1 MIRFSGWAHKITNN
15 EVVGNPKPFRKQ
27 GRHFRLKNRNCFI
40 DFALENIERR
50 VYTSVCQFDVS
61 YMRKRDG
68 TGFVLDSLEE
78 IEEPYSGIGFLKQV
92 LAKVRIGFWQII
104 VPTNKIVLSEVLKM
118 ILELDERSEV
128 SQAEFFDFFK
138 GNKPLDIGQVS
149 SLQKELTIDW
159 DEDILITTAKGK
171 ELWVRSCGQAQRQKG
186 SNEWILYGSIQD
198 INSRKKAEIA
208 FELSTKRYQL
218 ASRASKIG
226 VWEWDFLQKRP
237 FFDHVFR
244 ELYQLEQKDLINP
257 LNVLRKRI
265 HPDDYERAKQ
275 ELEESMNSNHEY
287 KSTFRIRMPD
297 ESDVKYIRAYGEILY
312 DEFGSPTRMLGINI
326 DITKEELQNKRLA
339 EAYREKEEIIN
350 SISDGFLSI
359 DKSGSIQEWNT
370 AVEEIF
376 TDFYFEKGKASI
388 EELFASYEK
397 VLKEF
402 NICESERRT
411 TSIRIHQKENNCWL
425 YIIFYP
431 QKAGVTCFIRNITDS
446 VNAEINT
453 SNLVIDALER
463 ERAIISSELHD
474 NITQS
479 LGLVKMNLRNFLLQ
493 FPEAEDIP
501 QFKKARNLLTNSLNE
516 VRALSHQIMP
526 VAIKDFG
533 LIVSVQDYLEEVASN
548 IEAKVYFKSNADTRF
563 DEEIEINVF
572 RIIQEAVNNSIRH
585 SDATAI
591 EVELYISSTALSVT
605 IADNG
610 KGFSGDYAANGIGLR
625 TMRNRTMK
633 LRGHIEITSSVEGVT
648 IFLQIPITDN
658 HE

>member
-1 MIRFSGWAHKITNN
+1 MK
-15 EVVGNPKPFRKQ
+15 
-27 GRHFRLKNRNCFI
+27 
-40 DFALENIERR
+40 
-50 VYTSVCQFDVS
+50 
-61 YMRKRDG
+61 KRDQS
-68 TGFVLDSLEE
+68 GFGLDGLEE
-78 IEEPYSGIGFLKQV
+78 IEETYSGIGFLKQV
-92 LAKVRIGFWQII
+92 LTKIRIGFWQII
-104 VPTNKIVLSEVLKM
+104 VPINKIVLSEELKM
-118 ILELDERSEV
+118 ILELDECSEIT
-128 SQAEFFDFFK
+128 QAEFFDLFK
-138 GNKPLDIGQVS
+138 GNKPVDIDQVK

-159 DEDILITTAKGK
+159 DEDIFMTTAKGK
-171 ELWVRSCGQAQRQKG
+171 ELWVRSCGQAQREKG
-186 SNEWILYGSIQD
+186 SNEWILYGCIQD
-198 INSRKKAEIA
+198 INGRKKDEIA

-218 ASRASKIG
+218 ASRAFMIG

-257 LNVLRKRI
+257 LDALRKRI

-275 ELEESMNSNHEY
+275 ELEESMNFHHEY

-326 DITKEELQNKRLA
+326 NITEEELQNKRLA
-339 EAYREKEEIIN
+339 EAYQEKEEIIN

-359 DKSGSIQEWNT
+359 DKSGNIQEWNT
-370 AVEEIF
+370 AIEEIF
-376 TDFYFEKGKASI
+376 TDFCFEKGKASF

-397 VLKEF
+397 VLKKF
-402 NICESERRT
+402 HICESERRT
-411 TSIRIHQKENNCWL
+411 TSIRIYQKKNNYWL
-425 YIIFYP
+425 YIILYP
-431 QKAGVTCFIRNITDS
+431 QKVGVTCFIRNITDS

-453 SNLVIDALER
+453 SNLVIDAIER

-501 QFKKARNLLTNSLNE
+501 QFEKARNLLTNSLNE

-533 LIVSVQDYLEEVASN
+533 LVVSVQDYLEEVASN
-548 IEAKVYFKSNADTRF
+548 IEAKVYFQSNADARF

-591 EVELYISSTALSVT
+591 KVELYISSTALSIT
-605 IADNG
+605 IADDG
-610 KGFSGDYAANGIGLR
+610 KGFSGKYTKNGIGLR
-625 TMRNRTMK
+625 TIRNRTLK
-633 LRGHIEITSSVEGVT
+633 IRGHIEITSSEEGVT
-648 IFLQIPITDN
+648 IFLQVPITNN